1 MKPRPG
7 LYVLFI
13 AYYPLAIA
21 LYAQSI
27 PQERQVTH
35 REQSLTPYDPFT
47 AEELWKRLDIPPSPF
62 LSPEKALQAFE
73 VAPGFRVECVAAE
86 PLVVDP
92 VMFEFD
98 PDGRIWAVEFRGW
111 MIDIEGTGEG
121 DPIGQVVV
129 LEDTDGD
136 SFMDKSTVF
145 LDKLV
150 MARTI
155 SFVQGGVLVAEPPHL
170 WFCRDTDGD
179 LKCDEK
185 TLVGKYG
192 RPGNPE
198 HTENG
203 LMPSLDNWMYSANAS
218 MRHRFRDGKLI
229 EDSTSYRGQWGITQD
244 DYGRLF
250 FNYENRPLHADLF
263 PSAYA
268 VRNKNVDLRRSVM
281 GMNYDVGGGARE
293 VFPIRV
299 TPGITLGGNELR
311 DDGTLRTFTIACGPS
326 IYRGDQFPE
335 QYRGASIIPEA
346 AGNLVRL
353 NHLSSDGVHIR
364 ATNAFG
370 KQEWLATTDERFRPV
385 CSRTGPDGAVYVCDL
400 YRGIIEHVIYM
411 MPYLRHQILSRNL
424 DKPIG
429 GGRIYRLVHED
440 KPLGPR
446 PSLSD
451 ETSEKLVEH
460 LSHPNGWWR
469 DTAQRLLVERRAAET
484 TNKLRQLAC
493 RGEDRLGRI
502 HALWTLEGI
511 DRLDWLSVQSN
522 LDHEDAM
529 VRSTAIRLAERFL
542 HEYQTEFTVHLESL
556 FADERPMVRLQLL
569 LTLGEVKSKL
579 SEKLMLDVLNAH
591 PDRVFLAAAVS
602 GLEGRELE
610 FLERLLTQSDWTAEK
625 EGQSDAL
632 RFLAQAVI
640 HEGDSRRISHLLEMA
655 QPPTHSEYWPT
666 TAMLTG
672 ILESGNSRARW
683 PSPLLLGQRPE
694 LLDRLARSSVERWR
708 EQAIELTRIITW
720 PGDTTER
727 ETRPILR
734 KLTREEERCR
744 VMGEAVYNATC
755 YSCHKSDGRGQPDQV
770 PPLADSDWVNG
781 NPDRLVRIV
790 LQGVHGPIE
799 VNGQKWDLS
808 MPALG
813 HSPLLNDERLAG
825 LLTYIR
831 RAWDNYGDPVAPELV
846 ASIRQ
851 TTADRSIPWS
861 AEELLNPLRTE
872 PGSQAAP
879 TDPLQRYRSAL
890 SGGDAERGRRL
901 FHTNLK
907 VRCSACH
914 LVGRLGGGFVGPD
927 LTEVG
932 KRLTREQLLESLIVP
947 SATIAKGYETILVIT
962 DNGLSH
968 TGIIT
973 SENEREIVLA
983 LPDGGSATL
992 LLDEIEERIRAR
1004 VSTMPQMANSFSV
1017 EEIAD
1022 LVAYLTSLQST
1033 ASDQ

>member
-1 MKPRPG
+1 MKSLPK
-7 LYVLFI
+7 LCLLF
-13 AYYPLAIA
+13 LACFSLA
-21 LYAQSI
+21 SVSHAQSI
-27 PQERQVTH
+27 PKERQITH
-35 REQSLTPYDPFT
+35 REKSLTPYDPFT
-47 AEELWKRLDIPPSPF
+47 AEELWKRIDIPPSPF
-62 LSPEKALQAFE
+62 LSAEDAVQAFE
-73 VAPGFRVECVAAE
+73 VAPGFRLECVAAE

-111 MIDIEGTGEG
+111 MRDIEGAGEG
-121 DPIGQVVV
+121 DPIGQVIV

-170 WFCRDTDGD
+170 WFCKDSDGD
-179 LKCDEK
+179 LKCDSK

-203 LMPSLDNWMYSANAS
+203 LMHSLDNWMYSANATV
-218 MRHRFRDGKLI
+218 RHRFRDGKLT
-229 EDSTSYRGQWGITQD
+229 EESTNYRGQWGITQD
-244 DYGRLF
+244 DFGRLF

-268 VRNKNVDLRRSVM
+268 VRNRNVDLRRPAM
-281 GMNYDVGGGARE
+281 GMNYDVGGSARE

-335 QYRGASIIPEA
+335 EYRGAAIIPEA

-353 NHLSSDGVHIR
+353 NHLSSDGVHIS
-364 ATNAFG
+364 AVNAFG
-370 KQEWLATTDERFRPV
+370 RQEWLATTDERFRPV
-385 CSRTGPDGAVYVCDL
+385 CSRTGPDGAVYICDL

-411 MPYLRHQILSRNL
+411 MPYLRHQILSRKL

-429 GGRIYRLVHED
+429 GGRIYRVMHEG

-446 PSLSD
+446 PSMSHANSA
-451 ETSEKLVEH
+451 ELVKH

-469 DTAQRLLVERRAAET
+469 DTAQRLLVERHATEV
-484 TNKLRQLAC
+484 TNRLRQLAC
-493 RGEDRLGRI
+493 HGEDRLGRI

-511 DRLDWLSVQSN
+511 ARLDWVSVQSN
-522 LDHEDAM
+522 LEHEDAM

-542 HEYQTEFTVHLESL
+542 DQHPTELAAHLESL
-556 FADERPMVRLQLL
+556 SADGRPMVRLQLL
-569 LTLGEVKSKL
+569 LTLGEVKNEL
-579 SEKLMLDVLNAH
+579 SDRLMLHVLNAH
-591 PDRVFLAAAVS
+591 PDRVFFAAALS

-610 FLERLLTQSDWTAEK
+610 FLGRLLSLSDWTAEK
-625 EGQSDAL
+625 ERESDAL
-632 RFLAQAVI
+632 RLLALAVI
-640 HEGDSRRISHLLEMA
+640 HEGDSRRISKLLKMA
-655 QPPTHSEYWPT
+655 SPPTPTEHWPT
-666 TAMLTG
+666 SAILAG
-672 ILESGNSRARW
+672 ILDSDNSRARW
-683 PSPLLLGQRPE
+683 PEPLLLGQRPE
-694 LLDRLARSSVERWR
+694 LLDRLASSSVQRWR
-708 EQAIELTRIITW
+708 EQAIELTRFITW
-720 PGDTTER
+720 PGDATER
-727 ETRPILR
+727 ETRPILA
-734 KLTREEERCR
+734 KLTPDEERR
-744 VMGEAVYNATC
+744 RILGEAVYNATC

-781 NPDRLVRIV
+781 KPDLLVRIV
-790 LQGVHGPIE
+790 LQGLHGPIE
-799 VNGQKWDLS
+799 VNGQKWNLS

-825 LLTYIR
+825 VLTYIR
-831 RAWDNYGDPVAPELV
+831 RAWDNYGDPVPPELV

-851 TTADRSIPWS
+851 TTAGRSIPWT
-861 AEELLNPLRTE
+861 AEELLNPQRTE
-872 PGSQAAP
+872 RGPQAAP

-890 SGGDAERGRRL
+890 SEGDAERGRRL
-901 FHTNLK
+901 FHANLK

-914 LVGRLGGGFVGPD
+914 MVGRFGGGFVGPD

-932 KRLTREQLLESLIVP
+932 KRLTREQILESLIVP
-947 SATIAKGYETILVIT
+947 SARITEGYETTLVIT
-962 DNGLSH
+962 NAGLSY
-968 TGIIT
+968 TGIVT
-973 SENEREIVLA
+973 SENDREIVLA
-983 LPDGGSATL
+983 LPAGGTATV
-992 LLDEIEERIRAR
+992 LLDEIEERIVAG

-1017 EEIAD
+1017 EQIGD
-1022 LVAYLTSLQST
+1022 LVAYLSSLKSAT
-1033 ASDQ
+1033 SDQ